1 MSIAHFWLALVLLGV
16 GWNFGFI
23 GGTALVTETYEPVEK
38 ERVQALNDFLVFG
51 FVAFASFMSGRL
63 LVSSGWD
70 AVNLAVLPIAVIC
83 LAGLGWLE
91 FRSWARKREPDL
103 RSP

>member
-1 MSIAHFWLALVLLGV
+1 MLLLAR
-16 GWNFGFI
+16 
-23 GGTALVTETYEPVEK
+23 TETYEPVEK

-51 FVAFASFMSGRL
+51 FVAFASFMSGNL
-63 LVSSGWD
+63 LVSGGWN
-70 AVNLAVLPIAVIC
+70 AVNLAVLPIAIVC

-91 FRSWARKREPDL
+91 VRARKRAVRDF

>member
-1 MSIAHFWLALVLLGV
+1 V

-23 GGTALVTETYEPVEK
+23 GGTTLVTETYEPVEK

-51 FVAFASFMSGRL
+51 FVAFASFMSGTL
-63 LVSSGWD
+63 LVSGGWS
-70 AVNLAVLPIAVIC
+70 AVNLAVLPIAAIC
-83 LAGLGWLE
+83 LLGLGWLE
-91 FRSWARKREPDL
+91 VRARKRETRDF